1 MLGGRWREVIL
12 FNANVIVNEGVY
24 EFISFYSPHVPT
36 QSSDLH
42 GLQVSHWPGP
52 VPVCAVSSAGTRSN
66 PCSQER
72 ERASDNT
79 GAILSAGTE
88 K

>member
-1 MLGGRWREVIL
+1 M
-12 FNANVIVNEGVY
+12 FNANVMVNGGVH
-24 EFISFYSPHVPT
+24 SYSKASTRQPHVPT